1 MTLPA
6 TSIEAAARQA
16 ARFNLPATNLA
27 VDLAPRFQADRDTKW
42 GWACRAVEMEAPYVL
57 DSHDTLEP
65 VVGDVALVEV
75 TAVRN
80 HTRIVTRDHQRLRIY
95 QGDRLVGI
103 FGHRYATDAFEAR
116 VETSEPL
123 HLLTSAGMIGTV
135 INRNQKTQAPTE
147 VRMLGYLAI
156 RGGRRIN
163 LLSHRQQT
171 VLSSDFS
178 TNVVLAVGTGMN
190 SGKTTTAA
198 KLVKALVRCNLR
210 VAACKLTGSVCHRD
224 LSELQAAGA
233 QDTRDF
239 SDYGFPSTYLCQ
251 QDDLVNLYQA
261 MLADSQ
267 AIRPDVVVM
276 EIADGVLQRE
286 TELLLSDPSVQRYV
300 RGVVLAAPCSAS
312 ALFGAEQIRR
322 HGLEVIAVSGI
333 ISNSPL
339 FMREFSQ
346 QSDLPLASSVGDAAE
361 LAQLVTRHCHL
372 AAS

>member
-6 TSIEAAARQA
+6 TSLETTPRESP
-16 ARFNLPATNLA
+16 RFDLPAPHLG
-27 VDLAPRFQADRDTKW
+27 VDLVTRLPAEEETKW
-42 GWACRAVEMEAPYVL
+42 GWACRAVDPQAAYLLPGD
-57 DSHDTLEP
+57 DSLPP

-75 TAVRN
+75 TAVKN

-95 QGDRLVGI
+95 EGDQLVGV
-103 FGHRYATDAFEAR
+103 FGNRYATDAFEAQ
-116 VETSEPL
+116 VAAGDQL

-135 INRNQKTQAPTE
+135 VSRNQKIQAPTQL
-147 VRMLGYLAI
+147 RMLGHLAT

-163 LLSHRQQT
+163 LLNHRQQT
-171 VLSSDFS
+171 ALSPNF
-178 TNVVLAVGTGMN
+178 TAQVVLAVGTGMN

-198 KLVKALVRCNLR
+198 KLVKALVRRKVR